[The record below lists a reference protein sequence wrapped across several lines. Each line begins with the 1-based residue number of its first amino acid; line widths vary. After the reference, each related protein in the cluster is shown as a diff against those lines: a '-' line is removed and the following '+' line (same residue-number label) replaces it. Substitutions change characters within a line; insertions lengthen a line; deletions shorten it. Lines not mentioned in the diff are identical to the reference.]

1 MKKTLLLVITLL
13 FITACT
19 TNPVPNF
26 TELTNANSKEMKGL
40 KKALN
45 SYTNATQ
52 KNDVTKLIDFVYP
65 KVFTVVPKEK
75 MTKVLTAAY
84 ATGRMP
90 KVKNVKH
97 IHIEPIEKYDMGI
110 FSIITSSLT
119 TELKSPRPDNADFE
133 AYMLHMLQK
142 DLKNKGSVNFDKA
155 KHIFTVKS
163 TQKTVAINEHEG
175 WKFAGMNQAKKYAEK
190 GILPQAI
197 VNKLQ

>member
-1 MKKTLLLVITLL
+1 MITLL

-19 TNPVPNF
+19 TNPVPNS
-26 TELTNANSKEMKGL
+26 TELSNANSKEMKGL

-52 KNDVTKLIDFVYP
+52 KNDVTKLIEFVYP

-142 DLKNKGSVNFDKA
+142 DLKNKGSVNFDKV

-163 TQKTVAINEHEG
+163 TQKTVAINENEG